1 MTIKWQPEY
10 TIWDAE
16 LDEHHQQLIRYI
28 QVLDDPENRR
38 RADPNF
44 LQMVLDGLVSYAA
57 FHFEAEERKM
67 RASGY
72 PGLAAHQVE
81 HVEFAKDVVVFHA
94 SFGRV
99 SPRFERVVV
108 NYLKDWL
115 TTHILSSDKQFGEWM
130 KSQGSATD

>member
-1 MTIKWQPEY
+1 MTIKWLPEF

-38 RADPNF
+38 RADEGF
-44 LQMVLDGLVSYAA
+44 LQLVLDGLVSYAT
-57 FHFEAEERKM
+57 FHFEAEEQKM
-67 RASGY
+67 RAAGY
-72 PGLAAHQVE
+72 PAYEAHRRE
-81 HVEFAKDVVVFHA
+81 HADFRQDVVVFHTA
-94 SFGRV
+94 FGRV

-115 TTHILSSDKQFGEWM
+115 QTHILTSDKQMGEWLR
-130 KSQGSATD
+130 QHPTP